1 MVSVEYLEN
10 IIVLIRWDADHYLP
24 DRETELEI
32 LMRVQ
37 NMILE
42 LQRREKGAS
51 KRNNFL
57 EKQET
62 AGKKQKMKMNTS
74 EED

>member
-1 MVSVEYLEN
+1 MVSVGYLGN
-10 IIVLIRWDADHYLP
+10 IIVLIRWDADHYLL

-42 LQRREKGAS
+42 LQRQEKGAS
-51 KRNNFL
+51 KRNNFI
-57 EKQET
+57 EKRET
-62 AGKKQKMKMNTS
+62 AEKTKNENENIRGG
-74 EED
+74 

>member
-1 MVSVEYLEN
+1 MVFDGYLGN

-42 LQRREKGAS
+42 LQRREKGEP
-51 KRNNFL
+51 KKNNFI

-62 AGKKQKMKMNTS
+62 AEKNKK
-74 EED
+74 

>member
-1 MVSVEYLEN
+1 MVSVGYLEN
-10 IIVLIRWDADHYLP
+10 IIVLIRWDADHYQ
-24 DRETELEI
+24 LEI

-42 LQRREKGAS
+42 LQRREKGAP
-51 KRNNFL
+51 KRNNFI

-62 AGKKQKMKMNTS
+62 AEKNKK
-74 EED
+74 